1 MDSELIEYKYDALNR
16 LSIIPNTS
24 DFNNVFICAY
34 EVNTVGGIYPFL
46 KYLMYKTNVHEDIV
60 SFPTFNVSGQSIAF
74 DKLIVMAQKFISI
87 ITTTM
92 TTNNNFCLFKGS
104 HVDVNADVVTPDI
117 YLFFDM
123 SLLNFQE
130 GSASTYTLADT
141 NESIASFCIIDEII
155 NTHKVFENKINPIV
169 TNFFLSN
176 IDLIFLTDKNNNKY
190 EIPKACYVSSTNT
203 MVNFTFVFGVSKR
216 IEKNTAILGQYYY
229 FTDYDNCTK
238 NNNDGDGVIRVAV
251 FLGKTL
257 VKLNL
262 PNDPI
267 DESTT
272 KREQLDIK
280 QRHKYE
286 RMTMRITDY
295 DGTWSTNY
303 DSVYLGCIELDNGDL
318 LQNSP
323 MIVVKRYD
331 QHVPLSYLFY
341 LK

>member
-295 DGTWSTNY
+295 DVTWSTNY

>member
-1 MDSELIEYKYDALNR
+1 
-16 LSIIPNTS
+16 
-24 DFNNVFICAY
+24 
-34 EVNTVGGIYPFL
+34 
-46 KYLMYKTNVHEDIV
+46 MY
-60 SFPTFNVSGQSIAF
+60 
-74 DKLIVMAQKFISI
+74 
-87 ITTTM
+87 
-92 TTNNNFCLFKGS
+92 
-104 HVDVNADVVTPDI
+104 
-117 YLFFDM
+117 
-123 SLLNFQE
+123 
-130 GSASTYTLADT
+130 
-141 NESIASFCIIDEII
+141 
-155 NTHKVFENKINPIV
+155 
-169 TNFFLSN
+169 

-341 LK
+341 LKSCLNT